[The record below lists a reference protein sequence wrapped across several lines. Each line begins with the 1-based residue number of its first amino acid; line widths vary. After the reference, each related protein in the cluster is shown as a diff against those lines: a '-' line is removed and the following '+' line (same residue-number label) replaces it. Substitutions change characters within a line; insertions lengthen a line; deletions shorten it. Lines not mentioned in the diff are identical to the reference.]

1 MPTIICQQSL
11 QGVSCSS
18 LEEQY
23 RYFQDFEVTP
33 GEKVTE
39 KVVVKNETDHNLSVA
54 LTVPKQQNNIV
65 LNGDLTQ
72 LSPGRNT
79 PTIPSHSEAL
89 FALSLTVAEST
100 NNNAQKIVFTPRFS
114 LTFTTDATGEAST
127 YASTPEVLGTQI
139 STESPSLLSLL
150 YLAIFLIV
158 LLGFVFRAFILR
170 RYKKHSRAV

>member
-1 MPTIICQQSL
+1 MPTIVCQQNL

-18 LEEQY
+18 QEKQY
-23 RYFQDFEVTP
+23 RYFQHFEVTP

-39 KVVVKNETDHNLSVA
+39 KVVVKNETEHNLSVS

-65 LNGDLTQ
+65 LNGSIVQ
-72 LSPGRNT
+72 LSPNQHSQ
-79 PTIPSHSEAL
+79 TIPPHSEAL
-89 FALSLTVAEST
+89 FALSLAVEATT
-100 NNNAQKIVFTPRFS
+100 DNNAQQIVFTPRFS
-114 LTFTTDATGEAST
+114 LTFTTDTTGEAST

-158 LLGFVFRAFILR
+158 LLGFVLRAFFLR
-170 RYKKHSRAV
+170 RYKKHSHSV